1 MDESAVL
8 LASNDDAFNTEDDQ
22 SNFNFGIEYDLLAG
36 DIVYIKVIG
45 YENFYLEM
53 NYNFQIEKVG

>member
-1 MDESAVL
+1 MMQVY
-8 LASNDDAFNTEDDQ
+8 
-22 SNFNFGIEYDLLAG
+22 YDLLAG
-36 DIVYIKVIG
+36 DIVYIKIIG